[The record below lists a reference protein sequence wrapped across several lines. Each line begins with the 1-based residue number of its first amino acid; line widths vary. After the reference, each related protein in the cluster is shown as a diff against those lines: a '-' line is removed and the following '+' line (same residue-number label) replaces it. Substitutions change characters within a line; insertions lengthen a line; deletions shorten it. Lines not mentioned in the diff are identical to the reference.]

1 MWYNLYIS
9 RESLILVKQKEK
21 EKLFFGN
28 KSAKRLAFL
37 VVFLVCGFF
46 IFNFNS
52 FDFNLNKA
60 QAQTET
66 EKKCTD
72 EDMESLRKECKCTS
86 QDCRP
91 DRSIANRYDTDYYT
105 AEEIAIL
112 RCYNTSVEKKCGE
125 TIATDVQLGQG
136 VSNHDVEAYREEV
149 KKASSSACSG
159 FGDVGCWLLWAFNS
173 LLYGIFKLMGAI
185 VVIAGNIFDW
195 TINADNFNTVM
206 NISAINQ
213 GWQMVRDFLNLF
225 FILVLLFSAFCT
237 IFQVTKYHIKTI
249 LLNLVI
255 MALLVNFSFPISR
268 VIIDAGNIPMYYF
281 FQAIGGNGTGS
292 IGKMLWDDAN
302 GNAGLQMFLL
312 PSITSSNA
320 VNGQSDQTF
329 SLIAAIIF
337 IFLFGITL
345 LVIAVLF
352 LIRMLVLAI
361 LIIFSP
367 VGFVAAIFPGFSKY
381 SSSWWEQLFKQS
393 FFGTVMA
400 FMLYLSLLIMKDA
413 QSGVINSMAK
423 ASTSDSG
430 VFGRVVVG
438 GVTLAIPIALL
449 WIGMLS
455 AQKMGAFGAGAV
467 VGQATKAAK
476 WAGKKFSGYNWGK
489 RRVDAFNAERK
500 KRADEKFKGNLGEK
514 FGKLANR
521 GQDWMHGHLRK
532 GDAWYGGIP
541 GSKGAR
547 KRYNKMNVDENNK
560 KINDGA
566 EDLIKGGTSAATI
579 VGSSGTTFGRN
590 NAKNGKI
597 DDAKQARAYIKM
609 DFSERKDFIDA
620 DVRGRTASAGVQNI
634 INITAAELGITD
646 PAAVAAHLAEQATV
660 AAIAATGATNNAEV
674 ARVNRF
680 VNNQMNAVVR
690 KGSNA

>member
-28 KSAKRLAFL
+28 KSAKRLVFL
-37 VVFLVCGFF
+37 LVFLVCGFF

-52 FDFNLNKA
+52 FDFNSNKA

-91 DRSIANRYDTDYYT
+91 NRPIANRYDTDYYT

-112 RCYNTSVEKKCGE
+112 RCYNTSVQKKCDE
-125 TIATDVQLGQG
+125 TITTDVQLGQG
-136 VSNHDVEAYREEV
+136 VSNYDVEAYREEV
-149 KKASSSACSG
+149 KKASPSAACSK

-195 TINADNFNTVM
+195 VINADHFDIVM

-213 GWQMVRDFLNLF
+213 GWKMVRDFLNLF
-225 FILVLLFSAFCT
+225 FILILLFSAFCT

-255 MALLVNFSFPISR
+255 MALLVNFSYPISR
-268 VIIDAGNIPMYYF
+268 AIIDAGNIPMYYF

-312 PSITSSNA
+312 PSIESSNA
-320 VNGQSDQTF
+320 INGQSDQTF
-329 SLIAAIIF
+329 SLVAAIIF

-361 LIIFSP
+361 LVIFSP

-413 QSGVINSMAK
+413 QSGVIDSMAK

-449 WIGMLS
+449 WIGVLS
-455 AQKMGAFGAGAV
+455 AQNMGAFGAKAV
-467 VGQATKAAK
+467 VGRATRFAG
-476 WAGKKFSGYNWGK
+476 WAGRAVRRGLGAVTGVNFARRQIQDYQRERQTRVEEARFRPGRNIG
-489 RRVDAFNAERK
+489 RRVNDTQDTIMASLGSQEAQRRMDRRRQTRSREDVHNRVQVDGRDGNTLIMDPNGLNANIDIALDPNTAGNVKREHAVTAQSVRNLADTELRLIVENNAAAFAGSIGSGNGIFGNIAAGSATANSLVAIRTGVHPITGAPPNA
-500 KRADEKFKGNLGEK
+500 DDY
-514 FGKLANR
+514 NR
-521 GQDWMHGHLRK
+521 VVGHLRTRA
-532 GDAWYGGIP
+532 GEVYREGILH
-541 GSKGAR
+541 G
-547 KRYNKMNVDENNK
+547 
-560 KINDGA
+560 
-566 EDLIKGGTSAATI
+566 
-579 VGSSGTTFGRN
+579 
-590 NAKNGKI
+590 
-597 DDAKQARAYIKM
+597 
-609 DFSERKDFIDA
+609 
-620 DVRGRTASAGVQNI
+620 
-634 INITAAELGITD
+634 
-646 PAAVAAHLAEQATV
+646 
-660 AAIAATGATNNAEV
+660 
-674 ARVNRF
+674 
-680 VNNQMNAVVR
+680 
-690 KGSNA
+690 